1 MRNRF
6 LWNFFIMEL
15 KFKYCKLCGNEY
27 KRVCDLSYH
36 VQHVHDISPKEYYD
50 RYLKEENE
58 GICPVC
64 GKETNFW
71 AFGKGY
77 YKFCSTGCINKSK
90 EIQNKIKNTMLKR
103 YGKEHALQVDTFKEK
118 QENTVKK
125 LYGAANYFAS
135 EQFIK
140 DNKEYNLKN
149 FGVEHNWQRDD
160 IKNKIKTT
168 KKERYGSENYVN
180 IKKCKETKLLKYG
193 DENFNNYKLTLKTRY
208 EKCISKYDILANNQD
223 ITINSI
229 YRFGIKFTC
238 NKCHMENDIYRQL
251 FKQRCLKNEP
261 VCIYCNPVEY
271 CGVSNEETE
280 LLTYIKSIYTGTVIE
295 NTRDILSGKELDMYL
310 PDKKLAIEFDG
321 LYWHN
326 ELNKDKDY
334 HLEKTEACEKQGIQL
349 IHIFEDEWLYRQDIV
364 KSRIKGLLGL
374 NKRIFARKCEIRPVD
389 YKDSEMFLNENH
401 IQGNCMSSYRYGL
414 YSNSELVSL
423 MTFGKSRFNKDE
435 YELLR
440 FCNKTE
446 TNVVG
451 GASRLFNHFLKDHPE
466 INEIISFADRRWSVG
481 NLYEK
486 LGFMKDSVT
495 PPAYFYIINGICH
508 NRLEFQKHKL
518 VKEGYN
524 PTLTEHEI
532 MLNRNIYRIYDCGN
546 LKYRF
551 KKKSK

>member
-1 MRNRF
+1 ME
-6 LWNFFIMEL
+6 FFVMEL

-58 GICPVC
+58 GICPIC

-118 QENTVKK
+118 QENTIKK

-180 IKKCKETKLLKYG
+180 VKKCKETKLLKYG

-208 EKCISKYDILANNQD
+208 EKCISKYDNLANNQD

-261 VCIYCNPVEY
+261 VCVYCNPVEY

-349 IHIFEDEWLYRQDIV
+349 IHIFEDE
-364 KSRIKGLLGL
+364 
-374 NKRIFARKCEIRPVD
+374 
-389 YKDSEMFLNENH
+389 
-401 IQGNCMSSYRYGL
+401 
-414 YSNSELVSL
+414 
-423 MTFGKSRFNKDE
+423 
-435 YELLR
+435 
-440 FCNKTE
+440 
-446 TNVVG
+446 
-451 GASRLFNHFLKDHPE
+451 
-466 INEIISFADRRWSVG
+466 
-481 NLYEK
+481 
-486 LGFMKDSVT
+486 
-495 PPAYFYIINGICH
+495 
-508 NRLEFQKHKL
+508 
-518 VKEGYN
+518 
-524 PTLTEHEI
+524 
-532 MLNRNIYRIYDCGN
+532 
-546 LKYRF
+546 
-551 KKKSK
+551 